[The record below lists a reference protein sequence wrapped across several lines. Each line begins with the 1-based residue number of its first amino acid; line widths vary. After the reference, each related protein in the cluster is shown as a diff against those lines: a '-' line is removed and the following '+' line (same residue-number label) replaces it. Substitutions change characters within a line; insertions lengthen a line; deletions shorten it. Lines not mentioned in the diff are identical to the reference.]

1 MLASTQ
7 IEHIIKPCTQ
17 NRVHRPGGTG
27 KSDRGS
33 IMKWQIEQ
41 YSTGKVMTEV
51 FFETE
56 KAERLIELVA
66 HLTGIAVDDLDAVWL
81 AA

>member
-1 MLASTQ
+1 
-7 IEHIIKPCTQ
+7 
-17 NRVHRPGGTG
+17 
-27 KSDRGS
+27 
-33 IMKWQIEQ
+33 MKWQIEQ

-81 AA
+81 AD

>member
-1 MLASTQ
+1 
-7 IEHIIKPCTQ
+7 
-17 NRVHRPGGTG
+17 
-27 KSDRGS
+27 
-33 IMKWQIEQ
+33 MKWQIEQ

-56 KAERLIELVA
+56 KAELLIELVA
-66 HLTGIAVDDLDAVWL
+66 HMTGIAVDDLDAVWL